1 MSVCRVGDAPST
13 RCQKRFRWPDVDVGG
28 GGRSPNGGDGSR
40 PGRSRRTRLAAA
52 VTALAMLAPLAACG
66 SGHGDGIPTINLYAA
81 PEQNL
86 QKVVDDCN
94 AQAGGRY
101 VIEYRVLP
109 RAADDQRVQLVR
121 RLAAEDSGM
130 DVLGLDVTWT
140 QEFASAGWLREWTG
154 ERRAE
159 AERGTLAGP
168 LETARY
174 EDKLYAAPKNTN
186 VQLLWYRSDLVSQP
200 PRTWD
205 EMINFA
211 LGLKARGQPYRVIT
225 MGAQYEGLMVLY
237 NTLVASAG
245 GQILNSDGT
254 KAVFDAGAVRAL
266 EVLRNFA
273 TAGVTTES
281 FSNTIEDQARL
292 DFQSGAGAFQLNWPF
307 VYPAMQ
313 EADPE
318 LAKKVRW
325 ARFPGVDP
333 DTPSKVTIGG
343 ANLAVSRYSRHPEE
357 SFEAAACLRSPE
369 QQKFSAINDG
379 VPPTI
384 ESVYAEPE
392 MAEAYPMRDTI
403 LEELRNP
410 ATRPRSPAY
419 QNISTV
425 LTAALSPPSAIKP
438 EQTADRLREAAQDAL
453 ESKGVLP

>member
-1 MSVCRVGDAPST
+1 MTEPER
-13 RCQKRFRWPDVDVGG
+13 
-28 GGRSPNGGDGSR
+28 GGRI
-40 PGRSRRTRLAAA
+40 RRRRFRLAAA
-52 VTALAMLAPLAACG
+52 LTGLTLLVPLAACG
-66 SGHGDGIPTINLYAA
+66 SGEDGGIPTINLYYTT
-81 PEQNL
+81 EQNI

-94 AQAGGRY
+94 AKAGGRY
-101 VIEYRVLP
+101 RIAYRVLP

-130 DVLGLDVTWT
+130 DILGLDVTWT
-140 QEFASAGWLREWTG
+140 QEFASAGWLLEWTG
-154 ERRAE
+154 EHRVE

-174 EDKLYAAPKNTN
+174 EGKLYAAPKNTN
-186 VQLLWYRSDLVSQP
+186 VQLLWYRSDLVPQP

-205 EMINFA
+205 EMIRA
-211 LGLKARGQPYRVIT
+211 AQDLRGRGQPYRVIT
-225 MGAQYEGLMVLY
+225 MGAQYEGLVVLY

-245 GQILNSDGT
+245 GQIINDDGS
-254 KAVFDAGAVRAL
+254 KAVFDDGAVRAL

-273 TAGVTTES
+273 TAGITTSS

-318 LAKKVRW
+318 LAKKVKW
-325 ARFPGVDP
+325 ARYPGVDP
-333 DTPSKVTIGG
+333 GTPSKVTIGG
-343 ANLAVSRYSRHPEE
+343 FNLGVSRYSRHPDE
-357 SFEAAACLRSPE
+357 SFDAASCLRDAE
-369 QQKFSAINDG
+369 HQKFSAINDG

-403 LEELRNP
+403 LEELKDP

-425 LTAALSPPSAIKP
+425 LSATLSPPSSIDP
-438 EQTADRLREAAQDAL
+438 ERTADRMREATQDAL
-453 ESKGVLP
+453 DSKGVLP

>member
-1 MSVCRVGDAPST
+1 MTEPERGGPPRRCR
-13 RCQKRFRWPDVDVGG
+13 F
-28 GGRSPNGGDGSR
+28 
-40 PGRSRRTRLAAA
+40 RLAAA
-52 VTALAMLAPLAACG
+52 LTVLTLLVPLAACG
-66 SGHGDGIPTINLYAA
+66 SGEDGGTPTINLYYTT
-81 PEQNL
+81 EQNI

-94 AQAGGRY
+94 AKAGGRY
-101 VIEYRVLP
+101 RIAYRVLP

-130 DVLGLDVTWT
+130 DILGLDVTWT
-140 QEFASAGWLREWTG
+140 QEFASAGWLLEWTG
-154 ERRAE
+154 EHRAE

-174 EDKLYAAPKNTN
+174 EGKLYAAPKNTN
-186 VQLLWYRSDLVSQP
+186 VQLLWYRSDLVPQP

-205 EMINFA
+205 EMIRMA
-211 LGLKARGQPYRVIT
+211 QDLRGRGQPYRVIT
-225 MGAQYEGLMVLY
+225 MGAQYEGLVVLY

-245 GQILNSDGT
+245 GQIINDDGS
-254 KAVFDAGAVRAL
+254 KAVFDEGAVRAL

-273 TAGVTTES
+273 TAGITTSS

-318 LAKKVRW
+318 LAKKVKW
-325 ARFPGVDP
+325 ARYPGVDP
-333 DTPSKVTIGG
+333 GTPSKVTIGG
-343 ANLAVSRYSRHPEE
+343 FNLGVSRYSRHPDE
-357 SFEAAACLRSPE
+357 SFDAASCLRDAE
-369 QQKFSAINDG
+369 HQKFSAINDG

-403 LEELRNP
+403 LEELKDP

-425 LTAALSPPSAIKP
+425 LSATLSPPSSIDP
-438 EQTADRLREAAQDAL
+438 ERTADRMREATQDAL
-453 ESKGVLP
+453 DSKGVLP

>member
-1 MSVCRVGDAPST
+1 MTEPERVG
-13 RCQKRFRWPDVDVGG
+13 
-28 GGRSPNGGDGSR
+28 
-40 PGRSRRTRLAAA
+40 PGRGRRFRLAAA
-52 VTALAMLAPLAACG
+52 LTMLTLLGPLAACG
-66 SGHGDGIPTINLYAA
+66 SGDDGGIPTINLYYTT
-81 PEQNL
+81 EQNI

-101 VIEYRVLP
+101 RIAYRVLP

-130 DVLGLDVTWT
+130 DILGLDVTWT
-140 QEFASAGWLREWTG
+140 QEFASAGWLLEWTG

-174 EDKLYAAPKNTN
+174 EGRLYAAPKNTN
-186 VQLLWYRSDLVSQP
+186 VQLLWYRSDLVPEP
-200 PRTWD
+200 PKTWD
-205 EMINFA
+205 EMIRMA
-211 LGLKARGQPYRVIT
+211 QELRGQGKPYRVIT
-225 MGAQYEGLMVLY
+225 MGAQYEGLVVLY

-245 GQILNSDGT
+245 GQIINDDGS
-254 KAVFDAGAVRAL
+254 KAVFDDGAVRAL

-273 TAGVTTES
+273 TAGITTSS

-318 LAKKVRW
+318 LAKKVKW
-325 ARFPGVDP
+325 ARYPGVDP
-333 DTPSKVTIGG
+333 QTPSKVTIGG
-343 ANLAVSRYSRHPEE
+343 FNLGVSRYTRHPDE
-357 SFEAAACLRSPE
+357 SFDAASCLRNAE
-369 QQKFSAINDG
+369 HQKFSAINDG

-403 LEELRNP
+403 LEELKDP

-425 LTAALSPPSAIKP
+425 LSALLSPPSSIDP
-438 EQTADRLREAAQDAL
+438 EETADRMREATQDAL
-453 ESKGVLP
+453 DSKGVLP

>member
-1 MSVCRVGDAPST
+1 MTEPERGGPP
-13 RCQKRFRWPDVDVGG
+13 RRRRF
-28 GGRSPNGGDGSR
+28 
-40 PGRSRRTRLAAA
+40 RLAAA
-52 VTALAMLAPLAACG
+52 LTGLTLLVPLAACG
-66 SGHGDGIPTINLYAA
+66 SGEDGGIPTINLYYTT
-81 PEQNL
+81 EQNI

-94 AQAGGRY
+94 AKAGGRY
-101 VIEYRVLP
+101 RIAYRVLP

-130 DVLGLDVTWT
+130 DILGLDVTWT
-140 QEFASAGWLREWTG
+140 QEFASAGWLLEWTG
-154 ERRAE
+154 EHRAE

-174 EDKLYAAPKNTN
+174 EGKLYAAPKNTN
-186 VQLLWYRSDLVSQP
+186 VQLLWYRSDLVPQP

-205 EMINFA
+205 EMIRMA
-211 LGLKARGQPYRVIT
+211 QDLRGRGQPYRVIT
-225 MGAQYEGLMVLY
+225 MGAQYEGLVVLY

-245 GQILNSDGT
+245 GQIINDDGS
-254 KAVFDAGAVRAL
+254 KAVFDDGAVRAL
-266 EVLRNFA
+266 EILRNFA
-273 TAGVTTES
+273 TAGITTSS

-318 LAKKVRW
+318 LAKKVKW
-325 ARFPGVDP
+325 ARYPGVDP
-333 DTPSKVTIGG
+333 GTPSKVTIGG
-343 ANLAVSRYSRHPEE
+343 FNLGVSRYSRHPDE
-357 SFEAAACLRSPE
+357 SFDAASCLRDAE
-369 QQKFSAINDG
+369 HQKFSAINDG

-403 LEELRNP
+403 LEELKDP

-425 LTAALSPPSAIKP
+425 LSATLSPPSSIDP
-438 EQTADRLREAAQDAL
+438 ERTADRMREATQDAL
-453 ESKGVLP
+453 DSKGVLP

>member
-1 MSVCRVGDAPST
+1 MVE
-13 RCQKRFRWPDVDVGG
+13 PDRHGPG
-28 GGRSPNGGDGSR
+28 RGGRI
-40 PGRSRRTRLAAA
+40 RLAAGA
-52 VTALAMLAPLAACG
+52 VALTLLAPLAGCG
-66 SGHGDGIPTINLYAA
+66 AGDDGGVPTINLYYS

-101 VIEYRVLP
+101 RIAYRVLP
-109 RAADDQRVQLVR
+109 RAADDQRVQMVR
-121 RLAAEDSGM
+121 RLAAEDPGM

-154 ERRAE
+154 ERRTE
-159 AERGTLAGP
+159 TERGTLAGP

-186 VQLLWYRSDLVSQP
+186 VQLLWYRSDLVPQP

-205 EMINFA
+205 EMIGMA
-211 LGLKARGQPYRVIT
+211 QDLRGRGQPYRVIT
-225 MGAQYEGLMVLY
+225 MGAQYEGLVVLY

-245 GQILNSDGT
+245 GQILNPEGT
-254 KAVFDAGAVRAL
+254 KAVFDDGAVRAL

-273 TAGVTTES
+273 TAGITTAS

-292 DFQSGAGAFQLNWPF
+292 DFQTGVGAFQLNWPF

-318 LAKKVRW
+318 LAKKVKW
-325 ARFPGVDP
+325 ARFPGVDAN
-333 DTPSKVTIGG
+333 TPSRVTIGG
-343 ANLAVSRYSRHPEE
+343 VNLAVSRYSRHPEE
-357 SFEAAACLRSPE
+357 SFEAAACLRDPE
-369 QQKFSAINDG
+369 HQKFSAINDG

-403 LEELRNP
+403 LAELKDA

-425 LTAALSPPSAIKP
+425 LSATLSPPSAIRP
-438 EQTADRLREAAQDAL
+438 AETADRMREAAQDAL

>member
-1 MSVCRVGDAPST
+1 MAEPER
-13 RCQKRFRWPDVDVGG
+13 GG
-28 GGRSPNGGDGSR
+28 
-40 PGRSRRTRLAAA
+40 PGRSRRSRLAAA
-52 VTALAMLAPLAACG
+52 LAALTLLGPLAACG
-66 SGHGDGIPTINLYAA
+66 SGDDGGVPTINLYYTT
-81 PEQNL
+81 EQNI

-94 AQAGGRY
+94 AKAGGRY
-101 VIEYRVLP
+101 RIAYRVLP

-121 RLAAEDSGM
+121 RLAAEDTGM
-130 DVLGLDVTWT
+130 DILGLDVTWT
-140 QEFASAGWLREWTG
+140 QEFASAGWLLEWTG

-159 AERGTLAGP
+159 VERGTLAGP

-174 EDKLYAAPKNTN
+174 EGKLYAAPKNTN
-186 VQLLWYRSDLVSQP
+186 VQLLWYRSDLVPQP
-200 PRTWD
+200 PQTWD
-205 EMINFA
+205 EMIRMA
-211 LGLKARGQPYRVIT
+211 QDLRGRGQPYRVIT
-225 MGAQYEGLMVLY
+225 MGAQYEGLVVLY

-245 GQILNSDGT
+245 GQIINDDGS
-254 KAVFDAGAVRAL
+254 KAVFDEGAVRAL

-273 TAGVTTES
+273 TAGITTSS

-325 ARFPGVDP
+325 ARYPGVDP
-333 DTPSKVTIGG
+333 GTPSKVTIGG
-343 ANLAVSRYSRHPEE
+343 FNLGISRYTEHPEE
-357 SFEAAACLRSPE
+357 SFDAATCLRDAE
-369 QQKFSAINDG
+369 HQKFSAINDG

-403 LEELRNP
+403 LEELKDP

-425 LTAALSPPSAIKP
+425 LSATLSPPSAIDP
-438 EQTADRLREAAQDAL
+438 ERTADRMREATQDAL
-453 ESKGVLP
+453 DSKGVLP